1 MGVSMGKTGR
11 NEVAD
16 INMTPMID
24 VLLVLIVIFMIA
36 QPMMQKTMDIQLPKE
51 EQNKTPQTQPTTN
64 IVLQIEN
71 GGIYKINTLQVTQA
85 QLQQKLTDIYS
96 NRPQK
101 IIFVKAAP
109 DVVYQ
114 DVIAAMDAARGAG
127 VKVIGAVLPSQESQL
142 GL

>member
-11 NEVAD
+11 SDVSE

-36 QPMMQKTMDIQLPKE
+36 QPMMQKTMDVQLPKE
-51 EQNKTPQTQPTTN
+51 EKDANPNPTNTN
-64 IVLQIEN
+64 IVLQIET
-71 GGIYKINTLQVTQA
+71 GGVYKINTLQVSQA
-85 QLQQKLTDIYS
+85 QLQQKLNDIYA

-127 VKVIGAVLPSQESQL
+127 VKVIGAVLPSQEATL
-142 GL
+142 GM

>member
-1 MGVSMGKTGR
+1 MGISMGKTGR
-11 NEVAD
+11 SEVAE

-24 VLLVLIVIFMIA
+24 VLLVLLVIFMIA
-36 QPMMQKTMDIQLPKE
+36 QPLLQKTMDVQLPKE
-51 EQNKTPQTQPTTN
+51 EKNPNPQQQNLAQ
-64 IVLQIEN
+64 IILQIAP
-71 GGIYKINTLQVTQA
+71 GGQFKINTVAVPRASLE
-85 QLQQKLTDIYS
+85 QKLIEIYR

-101 IIFVKAAP
+101 IIFVKADP

-127 VKVIGAVLPSQESQL
+127 VKVIGAVLPSQETQL